1 MATLVVQSFSIFDM
15 TEGAYTD
22 TDTSG
27 VIEDAEKTAQVSVF
41 QGYSEG
47 LQLINIKDATA
58 PPAYNAPKPFGKIL
72 GKIFTQIFNVQVPDV
87 QYQSYN

>member
-1 MATLVVQSFSIFDM
+1 LDDLIIAVGRTVNSFSGGFNTMATLVVQSFSIFDM

-41 QGYSEG
+41 
-47 LQLINIKDATA
+47 
-58 PPAYNAPKPFGKIL
+58 
-72 GKIFTQIFNVQVPDV
+72 
-87 QYQSYN
+87 